1 MSGVN
6 GNSAVVPS
14 PVEGELAYTTE
25 ERRSSLRTVVTSV
38 KDLNLLKKHATLR
51 NAQVIDT
58 RNWISMRLDIPL

>member
-6 GNSAVVPS
+6 GNLAVVPS

-25 ERRSSLRTVVTSV
+25 ERRSNLRTVVTGV
-38 KDLNLLKKHATLR
+38 KDLNLLKRHATLR

-58 RNWISMRLDIPL
+58 RNWISIRPDIPL